1 MNLITSR
8 DNPLVKTIRRL
19 AQDTTAYRKAGQ
31 FWLEGDHLCRAAV
44 ERGVRPLQ
52 LVLTDRK
59 SVV

>member
-8 DNPLVKTIRRL
+8 DNAHVKTWRRL

-44 ERGVRPLQ
+44 DRGIRPVQ
-52 LVLTDRK
+52 LVR
-59 SVV
+59 SGPV